1 MRCEHALPAQVGLSD
16 FEASFLRLIE
26 KIVDGSEI
34 FVNETGTT
42 MQYRPGMI
50 VGGRCD
56 PLSAFPGGHAVTV
69 LPLRQECGA

>member
-1 MRCEHALPAQVGLSD
+1 MLQVGLRD

-34 FVNETGTT
+34 FVNETGMA

-50 VGGRCD
+50 IGGRCE
-56 PLSAFPGGHAVTV
+56 PLLAFCEPS
-69 LPLRQECGA
+69 